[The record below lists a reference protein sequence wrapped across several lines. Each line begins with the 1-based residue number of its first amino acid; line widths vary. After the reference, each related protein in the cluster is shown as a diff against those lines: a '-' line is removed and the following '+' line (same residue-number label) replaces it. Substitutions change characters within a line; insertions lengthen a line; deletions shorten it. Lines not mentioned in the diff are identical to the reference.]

1 LLFFFSSRRRHTR
14 SKRDWSS
21 DVCSSDLLDVHI
33 EAVLQLSQLGQ
44 EGGHAVADVL
54 LGKATP
60 EGKLTATWARRYTDY
75 PCAESFSYLDGD
87 LEKAVYREGI
97 YVGYRYFDSF
107 GVQPLFPF
115 GYGLSYTDFSLRFA
129 GLRVGADAIEVDVE
143 VENAG
148 ICFSGREVAQVYI
161 SCPQNGGAKELRRL
175 AGFAKTRLL
184 APEQRQTLTIC
195 IPQKQLAT
203 FAAQKQGW
211 VVEQGLY
218 GVWVGNSS
226 AAVTLCAQIRVD
238 ADTVIEQT
246 HPICPLHQP
255 LDELGA
261 ADAAQK
267 EARSEEHTSE

>member
-1 LLFFFSSRRRHTR
+1 M
-14 SKRDWSS
+14 
-21 DVCSSDLLDVHI
+21 
-33 EAVLQLSQLGQ
+33 
-44 EGGHAVADVL
+44 
-54 LGKATP
+54 
-60 EGKLTATWARRYTDY
+60 
-75 PCAESFSYLDGD
+75 
-87 LEKAVYREGI
+87 
-97 YVGYRYFDSF
+97 
-107 GVQPLFPF
+107 
-115 GYGLSYTDFSLRFA
+115 
-129 GLRVGADAIEVDVE
+129 GADAIEVDVE

-184 APEQRQTLTIC
+184 APEQCQTLTIC

-267 EARSEEHTSE
+267 EAAHPAGLPVYGFCPRPEPRPECPPAPPGRGPGGRADPAAVRQHHQGDQHPGLGRRSGCPARPARAPRSWRPAVACPLSSWPTALPGSACARATR